1 MHNFIRNEFQT
12 CISLPLSPYPAAR
25 RLAPSLAPLNVNSLS
40 HTHTPH
46 HAHSLP
52 PSHSPFLTRTLS
64 LPLLIPHSLP
74 LVKQKP
80 HIHTPCD
87 CLMYHSTTMHLHTNT
102 RTLSLFHTR
111 ARTHSLFRSACR
123 KPSGIE
129 SIQGVYL
136 VFTFSF
142 FSCVGAY
149 RARWIS
155 GLYYF
160 SLSIFQG
167 PIKLLF

>member
-1 MHNFIRNEFQT
+1 MQTLSLSLTHLTMHT
-12 CISLPLSPYPAAR
+12 HCPPLS
-25 RLAPSLAPLNVNSLS
+25 
-40 HTHTPH
+40 H
-46 HAHSLP
+46 
-52 PSHSPFLTRTLS
+52 PFLHALS